1 MPHASPAAWPFVP
14 YEKIAESLEGWLGE
28 DEAAYRALRN
38 VPWVATEKIH
48 GANFCVVSNGA
59 EVRAARRKA
68 YLAPDEDFF
77 GHRPLLER
85 LAPRVIR
92 AAARVLEKDARVA
105 FVFVHGELFGG
116 HYPHPKVRAEPEVQ
130 AVQTGCWYSP
140 KIEFCAFDLGV
151 MHQGKSER
159 VYLDHDEATRVFEET
174 GIFHAKPYARGGY
187 EELIQVPLGF
197 ESTLPAALG
206 LPPLPQGNKAEGL
219 VLKPSRAVSIPR
231 REGVVRPVI
240 KRKIAEFAEDA
251 RYHGATKWVA
261 PPAPRVAVS
270 GAGAL
275 EWLRHEVSALLT
287 GTRLAAAVSKVG
299 RVRPGDTARA
309 GEVMALL
316 LEDIDAE
323 LSARAPALVQGL
335 SPGDAKALRTHIADE
350 ARALI
355 EIHLDVTP
363 P

>member
-1 MPHASPAAWPFVP
+1 MP
-14 YEKIAESLEGWLGE
+14 YEKIAETLEGWLGD

-38 VPWVATEKIH
+38 VPWIATEKIH
-48 GANFCVVSNGA
+48 GANFCLVSDGV

-77 GHRPLLER
+77 GHRALLR
-85 LAPRVIR
+85 RIAPQVIR
-92 AAARVLEKDARVA
+92 AAAGVIERDARVA
-105 FVFVHGELFGG
+105 FVFVYGELFGG
-116 HYPHPKVRAEPEVQ
+116 RYPHPKVRAEPEVQ

-151 MHQGKSER
+151 MHRGKNER
-159 VYLDHDEATRVFEET
+159 AYVDHDEAARVFAGA
-174 GIFHAKPYARGGY
+174 GIFHAKPFARGSY

-197 ESTLPAALG
+197 ESTIPAALG
-206 LPPLPQGNKAEGL
+206 LPPLPAGNKAEGL
-219 VLKPSRAVSIPR
+219 VLKPARSVSVPR
-231 REGVVRPVI
+231 TEGSIRPVI
-240 KRKIAEFAEDA
+240 KRKIPEFAEDA

-261 PPAPRVAVS
+261 SPAPAPGAS
-270 GAGAL
+270 AGAL
-275 EWLRHEVSALLT
+275 SWLRDETSALLT

-299 RVRPGDTARA
+299 RVRPGDTKRA
-309 GEVMALL
+309 GEVLSLL

-323 LSARAPALVQGL
+323 LSTRAPALLQSL
-335 SPGDAKALRTHIADE
+335 APRDAQALRRHIETE